1 MGSLSGFAKEKHPQV
16 HFPNEFAG
24 SVRPAHVW
32 EGPLVPEVWEGPL
45 VPNAAAFAFFAVN
58 EHPDFCDFCHS
69 ARKVVVGFLL
79 LVTWLLFVFEQCT
92 YLHLAQVQAIMWQRD
107 CMKG

>member
-24 SVRPAHVW
+24 SVRPVHVW
-32 EGPLVPEVWEGPL
+32 EGPLVPDAATFVF
-45 VPNAAAFAFFAVN
+45 VPVN
-58 EHPDFCDFCHS
+58 ELLDFCDFCHL
-69 ARKVVVGFLL
+69 ARKFVVGFLL
-79 LVTWLLFVFEQCT
+79 LVTWLLFMFEQFT
-92 YLHLAQVQAIMWQRD
+92 YLHEAQVQAIMWQRD

>member
-32 EGPLVPEVWEGPL
+32 EGPL
-45 VPNAAAFAFFAVN
+45 FR
-58 EHPDFCDFCHS
+58 DFCHS

-79 LVTWLLFVFEQCT
+79 LVIWLLFMFEQCT
-92 YLHLAQVQAIMWQRD
+92 YLHKAQVQAIMWQRD
-107 CMKG
+107 RTKG